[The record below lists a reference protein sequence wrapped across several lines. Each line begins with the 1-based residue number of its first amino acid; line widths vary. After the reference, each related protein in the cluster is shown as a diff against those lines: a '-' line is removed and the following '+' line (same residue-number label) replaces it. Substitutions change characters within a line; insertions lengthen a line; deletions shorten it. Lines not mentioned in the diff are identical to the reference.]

1 MTQEEQDN
9 KLKQVWAS
17 HSATAHY
24 FGVSATS
31 LNDAIKSGFLE
42 QGIHYGVFPFMKGK
56 RFNIHAIEKI
66 LYTKNK
72 EEEKIDDL
80 VDNLL
85 K

>member
-1 MTQEEQDN
+1 M
-9 KLKQVWAS
+9 KQIWAS
-17 HSATAHY
+17 LSATAYY
-24 FGVSATS
+24 FGISASS
-31 LNDAIKSGFLE
+31 LNDAIKSGDLE
-42 QGIHYGVFPFMKGK
+42 QGVHYGVFPFMKGK
-56 RFNIHAIEKI
+56 RFNIRAIEKI